1 MQDRNLSQIN
11 LKMDV
16 CDVNGGKIGSV
27 AHVYRFGPVPI
38 DDAAGERQPPRE
50 EVIEVKT
57 GFLGL
62 GRRLFIPMGAM
73 EEVTLS
79 CVLLTK
85 TAEAVKHNEEW
96 QYKPSHLDELH

>member
-62 GRRLFIPMGAM
+62 GRRLFIPMGAI
-73 EEVTLS
+73 EEVTQS
-79 CVLLTK
+79 CVFLSK
-85 TAEAVKHNEEW
+85 NADEVKAREDWEH
-96 QYKPSHLDELH
+96 KPSHLGD